1 MPAVCMQPRLG
12 AQVNGVLQK
21 NPAYVGGGPSLP
33 QNVAAPSQALTAV
46 CTVDDIAAQNASGG
60 ARVVHPTG
68 VMSPGQCR
76 RRSIPL
82 LRLSPL
88 LL

>member
-33 QNVAAPSQALTAV
+33 QNVAAPSQALTVV

-60 ARVVHPTG
+60 ACVVHPA
-68 VMSPGQCR
+68 
-76 RRSIPL
+76 
-82 LRLSPL
+82 
-88 LL
+88 